1 MRVVQIYYIVL
12 HGKQGKNEEKN
23 EKVIDGLKK
32 YNKTMLILKI
42 IIMILSIFIIFM
54 WGKIIIKRVEE
65 GIKLK
70 ENYEK
75 GQYIYDIIDKV
86 YCNINEIKK
95 TDNYSLIEESTSISY
110 DFNFVYNYTQNK
122 MFYKEGYFK
131 EEYNTSYSNGM
142 NLSIVPNYVNYG
154 VVTKD
159 KTFYTQ
165 STNGYSECSIASSSG
180 TTETMNNI
188 LEMYH
193 KENVLDYKDYE
204 IREEK
209 IAEKKY
215 YVISNKE
222 NMDEKV
228 YYYEIW
234 IDKDNMQLYKITNEK
249 VGCQK
254 TETKFTLTVGNVKD
268 EDVRLSFAGKSEK
281 IQSLSKLFDKINNGE
296 FEDDEEQAWIWNF
309 GLNSSIRVSFDNYVE
324 TNKKLITPKEV
335 MEIIEDKY
343 KMKSGGY
350 SYKSII
356 FDQNGDA
363 YYAYSRHE
371 TIEGKN
377 TFIENIFVSIFG
389 DIIKTNNIDKELKD
403 GEVVVL

>member
-1 MRVVQIYYIVL
+1 MKIYYIVL
-12 HGKQGKNEEKN
+12 HGKQEKNEEKN

-32 YNKTMLILKI
+32 YNRTMLILKI
-42 IIMILSIFIIFM
+42 VIVVLSIFIICM

-65 GIKLK
+65 GIELK

-95 TDNYSLIEESTSISY
+95 TNNYLLVEESTAISY
-110 DFNFVYNYTQNK
+110 DFNFVYNYMQNRT
-122 MFYKEGYFK
+122 FYKDGYFK
-131 EEYNTSYSNGM
+131 EEHNNYSNGI
-142 NLSIVPNYVNYG
+142 NSTIDSNYVNYG
-154 VVTKD
+154 VMTKD

-165 STNGYSECSIASSSG
+165 STNGEGHCDIAVSSA
-180 TTETMNNI
+180 TNENMNNI
-188 LEMYH
+188 LEIYH

-222 NMDEKV
+222 NIDDKV

-234 IDKDNMQLYKITNEK
+234 IDKDNMQLYKIISEK

-254 TETKFTLTVGNVKD
+254 SETKFTLTAGNVKD
-268 EDVRLSFAGKSEK
+268 EDVKLSFAGKNEK
-281 IQSLSKLFDKINNGE
+281 IQNLSKLFDKINNGE
-296 FEDDEEQAWIWNF
+296 FEDNEEQAWLWNF
-309 GLNSSIRVSFDNYVE
+309 GLNNNNSKVLFDNYVKP
-324 TNKKLITPKEV
+324 NKKLISKEEGL
-335 MEIIEDKY
+335 EIISKKY
-343 KMKSGGY
+343 QMKAGGY
-350 SYKSII
+350 SYKAII

-363 YYAYSRHE
+363 FYAYCMHD

-377 TFIENIFVSIFG
+377 TFIQNIFVSIFG
-389 DIIKTNNIDKELKD
+389 DVIKTNKIDKELKE
-403 GEVVVL
+403 GEVEVL